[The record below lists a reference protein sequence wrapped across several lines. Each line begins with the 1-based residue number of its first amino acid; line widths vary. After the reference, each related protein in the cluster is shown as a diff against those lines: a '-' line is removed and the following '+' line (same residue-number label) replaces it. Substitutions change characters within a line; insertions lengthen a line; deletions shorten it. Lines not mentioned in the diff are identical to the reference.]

1 MMDLALWMHG
11 SSPSWQAYVQNDW
24 WWRQRDWE
32 IARQIINIVNAKQGW
47 GDFLKNVKN
56 SFQEFF
62 KYSCDM
68 LMLLNVKVMHAI
80 LCLFEILLWLSI
92 EVLIV
97 CFNYQFNCDWFKAAH
112 RWHSMKSELNS
123 LILFTSVWYMYSIV
137 CTCIN

>member
-1 MMDLALWMHG
+1 MNAWFRPFMASLRTERLMMETKRLRNRTSNYKHRKCKTRVG
-11 SSPSWQAYVQNDW
+11 
-24 WWRQRDWE
+24 
-32 IARQIINIVNAKQGW
+32 G
-47 GDFLKNVKN
+47 FLKNVKN

-80 LCLFEILLWLSI
+80 LCHFEILLWLSI

-97 CFNYQFNCDWFKAAH
+97 CFNYQFNCDWFKAAR
-112 RWHSMKSELNS
+112 RWHGMKSELNS
-123 LILFTSVWYMYSIV
+123 HILFTSVWYMYSIV

>member
-1 MMDLALWMHG
+1 MNAWFKPFMASLRTERLMMETKRLRNRTSNYKH
-11 SSPSWQAYVQNDW
+11 
-24 WWRQRDWE
+24 
-32 IARQIINIVNAKQGW
+32 RQIINIVNAKQGW

-97 CFNYQFNCDWFKAAH
+97 CFNYQFNCDWFKAAR
-112 RWHSMKSELNS
+112 RWHGMKSELNS
-123 LILFTSVWYMYSIV
+123 HILFTSVWYMYSIV

>member
-1 MMDLALWMHG
+1 MNAWFRPFMASLRTERLMMETKRLRNRTSNYKHRKCKTRVG
-11 SSPSWQAYVQNDW
+11 
-24 WWRQRDWE
+24 
-32 IARQIINIVNAKQGW
+32 G
-47 GDFLKNVKN
+47 FLKNVKN

-97 CFNYQFNCDWFKAAH
+97 CFNYQFNCDWFKAAR
-112 RWHSMKSELNS
+112 RWHGMKSELNS
-123 LILFTSVWYMYSIV
+123 HILFTSVWYMYSIV

>member
-1 MMDLALWMHG
+1 MNAWFRPFMASLRTERLMMETKRLRNRTSNYKHPKCKTRVG
-11 SSPSWQAYVQNDW
+11 
-24 WWRQRDWE
+24 
-32 IARQIINIVNAKQGW
+32 G
-47 GDFLKNVKN
+47 FLKNVKN

-80 LCLFEILLWLSI
+80 LCPFEILLWLSI

-97 CFNYQFNCDWFKAAH
+97 CFNYQFNCDWFKAAR
-112 RWHSMKSELNS
+112 RWHGMKSELNS
-123 LILFTSVWYMYSIV
+123 HILFTSVWYMYSIV